1 MPTASYSTDPDIIYI
16 DAVVRGLPA
25 TQQLLAQL
33 GTTTAELIDDLT
45 TLVYPD
51 DTASAK
57 RRWALTEAPKPWFRP
72 LAACLPA
79 EGPPPATDT
88 GAESQSPTPTTVR
101 WCTDFVLNAPYECSY
116 FPFPNAKIRRPILS
130 VHVNLDEMLT
140 DFTRRASRAVDQ
152 QFVLR
157 CGDAGD
163 ALAIDHHTRF
173 AARLIPCF
181 AWTRHARLELW
192 TRTANVQ
199 HLVGLEH
206 RGQTTVVLAVAPD
219 DFIRHNERGTA
230 PLADRLA
237 AARTLADA
245 GYGIIFSLD
254 PIVQSPDW
262 EAQYDTLIDQL
273 LQAVPTRALQEIE
286 LSCLHYPRG
295 YAPQGQQRF
304 PETQIYFGEL
314 VPVNGCYRYFR
325 PVRQQ
330 MYAHLTAAIRHR
342 TSTLPVTITRE
353 HGLLAQLTPEPQ

>member
-1 MPTASYSTDPDIIYI
+1 MSTASYSADPDIIYI
-16 DAVVRGLPA
+16 DAAVRGLPA

-33 GTTTAELIDDLT
+33 GTTTTTETIDDLT

-51 DTASAK
+51 DPAAAK

-72 LAACLPA
+72 LVKIPSS
-79 EGPPPATDT
+79 EI
-88 GAESQSPTPTTVR
+88 GAETAEAPSLH

-116 FPFPNAKIRRPILS
+116 FPFPNPKLRRPIVS

-140 DFTRRASRAVDQ
+140 DFSRRANRVVNQ

-163 ALAIDHHTRF
+163 ALAIDHYTHF

-181 AWTRHARLELW
+181 AWTRHAQLELW

-199 HLVGLEH
+199 HLIGLEH
-206 RGQTTVVLAVAPD
+206 RGQTTIVFAVAPD
-219 DFIRHNERGTA
+219 DFIRRNERGTA

-237 AARTLADA
+237 AAAALADA
-245 GYGIIFSLD
+245 GYRIICSLD
-254 PIVQSPDW
+254 PIVQGPDW
-262 EAQYDTLIDQL
+262 ETHYDTLIDQL
-273 LQAVPTRALQEIE
+273 LAAVPAAALQGIE

-304 PETQIYFGEL
+304 PETSIYFGEL

-330 MYAHLTAAIRHR
+330 MYAYLTAAIHYRR
-342 TSTLPVTITRE
+342 ATVPITITRE
-353 HGLLAQLTPEPQ
+353 HGLLAAPSHNLN